1 MTLELDV
8 VSRHNFDGARN
19 QFLPVKVH
27 LSMCHSLV
35 SISKW
40 EEKYQRP
47 FLVSDDDKTQEEL
60 LDYISMMVVNKLPRA
75 TLDEAISHI
84 TAEQM
89 GLIND
94 HIASRASATTFSDSG
109 TGSSTSEIITAELI
123 YYMMFANGIPKE
135 CECWHINRLLALIRI
150 FGIKNSPE
158 KPKKLSQAEIMARN
172 QKLNAERRAK
182 WGTSG

>member
-109 TGSSTSEIITAELI
+109 TGSSSTEVITAELI

-135 CECWHINRLLALIRI
+135 CEMWHINRLLALIRI
-150 FGIKNSPE
+150 FGIKNSHE

-172 QKLNAERRAK
+172 QKLNAERRAR

>member
-8 VSRHNFDGARN
+8 VTRHNFDGARN

-60 LDYISMMVVNKLPRA
+60 LDYISMMVVNKLPSA

-109 TGSSTSEIITAELI
+109 AGSSSSEIITAELI

-135 CECWHINRLLALIRI
+135 CEMWHINRLLALIRI

>member
-89 GLIND
+89 GLINN

-135 CECWHINRLLALIRI
+135 CEMWHINRLLALIRI

-158 KPKKLSQAEIMARN
+158 KSKKLSQAEIMARN
-172 QKLNAERRAK
+172 QKLNAERRAQ

>member
-109 TGSSTSEIITAELI
+109 TGSSSTEVITAELI

-135 CECWHINRLLALIRI
+135 CEMWHINRLLALIRI

>member
-19 QFLPVKVH
+19 QFLPVKIH

-47 FLVSDDDKTQEEL
+47 FLVSDDDKSQEEL
-60 LDYISMMVVNKLPRA
+60 LDYISMMVVNDLSRSA
-75 TLDEAISHI
+75 LDEAISHI

-109 TGSSTSEIITAELI
+109 AGSSSTEVITAELI

-135 CECWHINRLLALIRI
+135 CEKWHINRLLALIRI

-172 QKLNAERRAK
+172 QKLNAERRAR

>member
-1 MTLELDV
+1 MALELDV

-109 TGSSTSEIITAELI
+109 AGSSSTEVITAELI

-135 CECWHINRLLALIRI
+135 CEMWHINRLLALIRI

>member
-19 QFLPVKVH
+19 QFLPVRVH

-75 TLDEAISHI
+75 TLDEAISRI

-135 CECWHINRLLALIRI
+135 CETWHINRLLALIRI
-150 FGIKNSPE
+150 FGIKNSSE
-158 KPKKLSQAEIMARN
+158 KSKKLSQAEIMARN
-172 QKLNAERRAK
+172 QKLNAERRAQ

>member
-60 LDYISMMVVNKLPRA
+60 LDYISMMVVNKLPHA

-109 TGSSTSEIITAELI
+109 TGSSSSEIITAELI

-135 CECWHINRLLALIRI
+135 CEMWHINRLLALIRI

>member
-27 LSMCHSLV
+27 LSMCHSLA

-47 FLVSDDDKTQEEL
+47 FLLSDDDKTQEEL
-60 LDYISMMVVNKLPRA
+60 LDYISMMVVNELSPS
-75 TLDEAISHI
+75 TVEDAILHL

-89 GLIND
+89 GFIND

-109 TGSSTSEIITAELI
+109 TGSSSTEIITAELI

-135 CECWHINRLLALIRI
+135 CEMWHINRLLALIRI

-172 QKLNAERRAK
+172 QKLNAERRAR

>member
-60 LDYISMMVVNKLPRA
+60 LDYISMMVVNDIPRKA
-75 TLDEAISHI
+75 VDEAISAI

-89 GLIND
+89 SFIND

-109 TGSSTSEIITAELI
+109 AGSSSTEIITSELI
-123 YYMMFANGIPKE
+123 YYMMFANGISKE
-135 CECWHINRLLALIRI
+135 CETWHINRLLALIRI

-158 KPKKLSQAEIMARN
+158 KSKKLSQAEIMARN

>member
-75 TLDEAISHI
+75 TLDEAILHI

-89 GLIND
+89 GLQ
-94 HIASRASATTFSDSG
+94 
-109 TGSSTSEIITAELI
+109 
-123 YYMMFANGIPKE
+123 P
-135 CECWHINRLLALIRI
+135 
-150 FGIKNSPE
+150 
-158 KPKKLSQAEIMARN
+158 AR
-172 QKLNAERRAK
+172 
-182 WGTSG
+182 

>member
-19 QFLPVKVH
+19 QFLPVTVH

-40 EEKYQRP
+40 EGKYQRP

-60 LDYISMMVVNKLPRA
+60 LDYISMMVVNELPRA
-75 TLDEAISHI
+75 TLDEAIRHI

-89 GLIND
+89 ELIND

-109 TGSSTSEIITAELI
+109 TGSSSSEIITAELI

-135 CECWHINRLLALIRI
+135 CEQWHINRLLALIRI